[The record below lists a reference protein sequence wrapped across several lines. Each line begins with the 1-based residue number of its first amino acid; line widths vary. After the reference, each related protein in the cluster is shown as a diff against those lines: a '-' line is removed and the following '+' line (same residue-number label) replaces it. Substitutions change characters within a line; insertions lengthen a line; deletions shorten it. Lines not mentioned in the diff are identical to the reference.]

1 MTSIAAPIPS
11 NPTPA
16 FATPP
21 ADLPVTA
28 AAYDAL
34 EREVAELR
42 SEKFE
47 VIPERLRIAHEYGDG
62 SNNDDTLAIR
72 EEEAVV
78 DARLARLESV
88 LSRARIIPPTA
99 SSDVVA
105 LGSRVSVR
113 DVGSSAVHDYVID
126 SAHSST
132 VPGGVSAVS
141 PVGIALLGRRSGDVV
156 AVDLPTGRL
165 RELEI
170 LTISALTSP

>member
-1 MTSIAAPIPS
+1 MTSIAAPFTS
-11 NPTPA
+11 NPTTAIPTPA
-16 FATPP
+16 

-34 EREVAELR
+34 VREVVELR
-42 SEKFE
+42 YEKFE
-47 VIPERLRIAHEYGDG
+47 VLPERLRTAHEYGDG

-72 EEEAVV
+72 EEEAVI

-88 LSRARIIPPTA
+88 LRRARIIPPAA

-132 VPGGVSAVS
+132 APGGVSVVS

-156 AVDLPTGRL
+156 AVDLPNGRV

-170 LTISALTSP
+170 LKISA